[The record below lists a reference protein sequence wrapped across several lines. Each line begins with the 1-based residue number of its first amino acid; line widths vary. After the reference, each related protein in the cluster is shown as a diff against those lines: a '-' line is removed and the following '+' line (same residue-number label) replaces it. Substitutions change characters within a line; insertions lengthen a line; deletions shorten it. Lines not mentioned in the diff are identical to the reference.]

1 MRSELEPH
9 PRPVGHPLSI
19 NGEGGRRSLRRAFDL
34 TPPAPLSINGDGG
47 IDARCGGRLTSPP
60 ASLSINGDGEIDI
73 CLWQM

>member
-1 MRSELEPH
+1 MFTKTGIPQ
-9 PRPVGHPLSI
+9 
-19 NGEGGRRSLRRAFDL
+19 NGEGGKTPALRAFDL

-60 ASLSINGDGEIDI
+60 APLSINGDGEIDI